1 MRQGY
6 RLNLSISELSDCLRK
21 NTHKVHNVMD
31 SSLPLLR
38 FDKDLVNLYYDEAND
53 YLSAEKINEV
63 LFPDVDCDVFV
74 SYSHMDIDAAKK
86 LAQILYEYFGVKAF
100 VDVLFWHG
108 CDELQRILDDKHSR
122 LEENETLFD
131 YNSILYS
138 TAHVHMLLAG
148 QLLHVIERSDC
159 FFLLGTS
166 NSLIDNN
173 GKIQSSSPWIYFETL
188 LYEHLMHNCQ
198 VNIHENFGMLFD
210 IPNKRMVDLTL
221 DDVDLWSRKIKGE
234 SYKSLDIL
242 YDLFYRR
249 K

>member
-6 RLNLSISELSDCLRK
+6 RLNLSINELSDCLRK

-38 FDKDLVNLYYDEAND
+38 FDKELVNLYYDGAND

-138 TAHVHMLLAG
+138 TAHVHMLLVG

-159 FFLLGTS
+159 FSYWGHLIH
-166 NSLIDNN
+166 SLIIMEKFNLVRH
-173 GKIQSSSPWIYFETL
+173 GSILKHY
-188 LYEHLMHNCQ
+188 YM
-198 VNIHENFGMLFD
+198 NI
-210 IPNKRMVDLTL
+210 
-221 DDVDLWSRKIKGE
+221 
-234 SYKSLDIL
+234 
-242 YDLFYRR
+242 
-249 K
+249 